1 MRRTSVYI
9 ISLLTL
15 VSSVFVQA
23 QDTVL
28 FPLKIRAGLELSGPV
43 IYLTDK
49 NNLSIEG
56 FLSLDRNEKMAYV
69 LEAGYLNYK
78 YSQYN
83 YDYLS
88 KGVFTRLGVDFNL
101 LKPEMSLGKYWAGV
115 GLRYGLSVFDS
126 ETSSFQHE
134 NYWGTVTSSIPPKT
148 RMGHFLEFTPG
159 VKTELFKNISIGWT
173 VRLKLLISGG
183 GGKDLR
189 PIYFPGYGNGAKRV
203 TAGISYFLTWN
214 IPFKTKT
221 VITKPEVPEETDE
234 TGQEPNQNAGADL

>member
-1 MRRTSVYI
+1 MRRTYAYI
-9 ISLLTL
+9 ISIVIL
-15 VSSVFVQA
+15 VPSGFVQA

-43 IYLTDK
+43 IYLTDR

-56 FLSLDRNEKMAYV
+56 FLSFDRNEKMAYV
-69 LEAGYLNYK
+69 IEAGYLNYK

-88 KGVFTRLGVDFNL
+88 KGVFARLGVDFNL

-115 GLRYGLSVFDS
+115 GLRYGLSFF
-126 ETSSFQHE
+126 TSGTPSFQHE
-134 NYWGTVTSSIPPKT
+134 NYWGIVSSSIPPKAS
-148 RMGHFLEFTPG
+148 MGHFLEFTPG

-189 PIYFPGYGNGAKRV
+189 PIYFPGYGNGGNRA

-214 IPFKTKT
+214 IPFKTKM
-221 VITKPEVPEETDE
+221 VIIKPEVPEETDE
-234 TGQEPNQNAGADL
+234 TEQGAGR

>member
-1 MRRTSVYI
+1 MRRTYAYI
-9 ISLLTL
+9 ISIVIL
-15 VSSVFVQA
+15 VSSGFVQA

-56 FLSLDRNEKMAYV
+56 FLSFDRNEKMAYV
-69 LEAGYLNYK
+69 IEAGYLNYK

-88 KGVFTRLGVDFNL
+88 KGVFARLGVDFNL

-115 GLRYGLSVFDS
+115 GLRYGLSFFTS
-126 ETSSFQHE
+126 ETHSFQHE
-134 NYWGTVTSSIPPKT
+134 NYWGIVTSSIPPKAS
-148 RMGHFLEFTPG
+148 MGHFLEFTPG
-159 VKTELFKNISIGWT
+159 VKTELFKNLSIGWT

-189 PIYFPGYGNGAKRV
+189 PIYFPGYGNGGNRA

-221 VITKPEVPEETDE
+221 VITKPEVPEEMEE
-234 TGQEPNQNAGADL
+234 TEQNANQ